1 MEKIG
6 RGLYYT
12 VIQMTDN
19 MQRFKMPSLILLT
32 LAISVASCNKTET
45 YAEKKARESE
55 QIQGFI
61 SERNIKVIKLDE
73 FLKDTIT
80 DNPEEG
86 PDKTLNEYVLFPENG
101 VYMQIVRRGEGTALD
116 DGETRLFNVRFLEY
130 NIATGDTIDMSLHT
144 NDSEVV
150 KCTRT
155 GSYYTAVLLPGSRM
169 SRYGNSVPSGWLV
182 PMPFITPGFV
192 YNGLNASKIK
202 IIVPHDQ
209 GTTTAMNAVQPYYYE
224 LIITSQKK

>member
-1 MEKIG
+1 
-6 RGLYYT
+6 
-12 VIQMTDN
+12 
-19 MQRFKMPSLILLT
+19 MQGFRMLPLTIAVLLM
-32 LAISVASCNKTET
+32 SFASCNKSET

-55 QIQGFI
+55 QIQNFI

-73 FLKDTIT
+73 FLRDTIT

-101 VYMQIVRRGEGTALD
+101 VYMQIVRRGEGTALE
-116 DGETRLFNVRFLEY
+116 DGETRLLNVRFMEY
-130 NIATGDTIDMSLHT
+130 NIATGDTVDMSLNI
-144 NDSEVV
+144 NDNDVV
-150 KCTRT
+150 KCSRT
-155 GSYYTAVLLPGSRM
+155 GNYYMAMLLPGSRM
-169 SRYGNSVPSGWLV
+169 ARYGNSVPSGWLV

-192 YNGLNASKIK
+192 YNGLNASKVK

-209 GTTTAMNAVQPYYYE
+209 GTSKAMNAVQPYYYE

>member
-55 QIQGFI
+55 QIQDFI

-101 VYMQIVRRGEGTALD
+101 VYMQIVRRGEGTALG

-130 NIATGDTIDMSLHT
+130 NIATGDTIDM
-144 NDSEVV
+144 NI
-150 KCTRT
+150 
-155 GSYYTAVLLPGSRM
+155 SRK
-169 SRYGNSVPSGWLV
+169 R
-182 PMPFITPGFV
+182 
-192 YNGLNASKIK
+192 
-202 IIVPHDQ
+202 
-209 GTTTAMNAVQPYYYE
+209 
-224 LIITSQKK
+224 